1 MKRLPVLLIFGF
13 LFFFPVYANSQAEK
27 AILDVAIGLIPR
39 VEKICNKNKNLPKT
53 ILKGHVIMAVHSKNL
68 SSIVSTGFKNM
79 FETGKGAFYTGQG
92 QKSYYKNRMAAE
104 NDLVCKDLGT
114 KNPTLRPKYAFF
126 MPDKNVG
133 SQKAKMDP
141 KYGDVF
147 VVFKEDIK
155 KRSTITMGDSLN
167 NYSDNSDPRD
177 PFRVRPHLKKPFGYV
192 KSLTFYGAK
201 LEKLSIDS
209 DYYEVQ
215 IYGPLKINDV
225 AEMRVKKSVYN
236 KNKAFFQKVNVPIYE
251 IKTGS
256 YIYERGNKIE
266 ATGLLDR

>member
-1 MKRLPVLLIFGF
+1 MKRRQGLSIFCF
-13 LFFFPVYANSQAEK
+13 LVFFPLYAHSQAEK
-27 AILDVAIGLIPR
+27 AILNEAAHLIPR
-39 VEKICNKNKNLPKT
+39 VEKICNKKKNLPKT
-53 ILKGHVIMAVHSKNL
+53 VLKGHVIMAVHSKNL
-68 SSIVSTGFKNM
+68 SSIISGGFKNM
-79 FETGKGAFYTGQG
+79 FETGKGAFYTGKG

-104 NDLVCKDLGT
+104 NDLVCKNLGT

-147 VVFKEDIK
+147 VVFKDDVK
-155 KRSTITMGDSLN
+155 KRSTLTMGDSLN
-167 NYSDNSDPRD
+167 NYSDNSNPRD

-192 KSLTFYGAK
+192 KSVTFYRDK
-201 LEKLSIDS
+201 LENLSIDS

-215 IYGPLKINDV
+215 IYGPLKMNDV
-225 AEMRVKKSVYN
+225 AEIRVKKSVYN
-236 KNKAFFQKVNVPIYE
+236 KKRVFFQKVNVPIYE

-256 YIYERGNKIE
+256 YIYERGNK
-266 ATGLLDR
+266 LK